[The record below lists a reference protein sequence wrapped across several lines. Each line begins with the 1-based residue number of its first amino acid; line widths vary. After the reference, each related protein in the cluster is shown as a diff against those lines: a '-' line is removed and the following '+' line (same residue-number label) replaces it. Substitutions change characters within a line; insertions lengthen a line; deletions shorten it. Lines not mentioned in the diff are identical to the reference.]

1 MSSFITLSNTILL
14 LSTSPFLSVSISLNE
29 KDAENSLKHYR
40 SCETIE
46 LEIRVKDEFASLKS
60 LIIGQHAEGHKSVC
74 IADFREFIYILFFY
88 RFFLSFTFNYTMFEL
103 FPLFSSSFHV

>member
-1 MSSFITLSNTILL
+1 MK
-14 LSTSPFLSVSISLNE
+14 

-60 LIIGQHAEGHKSVC
+60 LIVGQHAEGHKSVC
-74 IADFREFIYILFFY
+74 MADFREFIFLFY
-88 RFFLSFTFNYTMFEL
+88 RFFTF
-103 FPLFSSSFHV
+103 SSVSSFHIQLYIV